1 MAPGVAL
8 RQDQAFAVLRP
19 GGPIVVDD
27 IDINGGRCQSKFYTP
42 CSGTKGGG
50 YCAEMSLNLG
60 HFAASNCAFFVPR
73 SPRRTVNNG
82 WPRTDR
88 R

>member
-27 IDINGGRCQSKFYTP
+27 IDINGGHCQSKFYTP

-50 YCAEMSLNLG
+50 YCAR
-60 HFAASNCAFFVPR
+60 CR
-73 SPRRTVNNG
+73 
-82 WPRTDR
+82 
-88 R
+88 